1 MTKDMTI
8 NTVQVRLLDLGWL
21 YANAGDFLDFIG
33 ILQNSEAS
41 EIFKSEFVKTL
52 LDVFWNENEVK
63 IFRKIFMPYMIY
75 LGMTLLY
82 MIHIVNMHTRE

>member
-1 MTKDMTI
+1 MTI

-41 EIFKSEFVKTL
+41 ELFKSEFVKTL
-52 LDVFWNENEVK
+52 LDVF
-63 IFRKIFMPYMIY
+63 
-75 LGMTLLY
+75 
-82 MIHIVNMHTRE
+82 